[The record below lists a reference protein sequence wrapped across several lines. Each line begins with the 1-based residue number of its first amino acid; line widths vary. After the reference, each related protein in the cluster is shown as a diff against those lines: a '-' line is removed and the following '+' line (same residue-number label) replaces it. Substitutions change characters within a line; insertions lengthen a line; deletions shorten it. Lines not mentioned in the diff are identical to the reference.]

1 MGEKS
6 WADAVADGG
15 AVGEVLVAG
24 SLERGGSTK
33 IGHDGAGEG
42 GNTVVTGEEGF

>member
-6 WADAVADGG
+6 WAEAIADG

-24 SLERGGSTK
+24 SLERGGSTE
-33 IGHDGAGEG
+33 IGHDDAGERG
-42 GNTVVTGEEGF
+42 TTV

>member
-6 WADAVADGG
+6 WAEAVAGG

-24 SLERGGSTK
+24 SLERGGFTK
-33 IGHDGAGEG
+33 IGHDDAGEG
-42 GNTVVTGEEGF
+42 GKRVTSEESF

>member
-6 WADAVADGG
+6 WAEAIADG

-24 SLERGGSTK
+24 PLERGDFTT
-33 IGHDGAGEG
+33 IGYDDARERGKKAES
-42 GNTVVTGEEGF
+42 EESF

>member
-6 WADAVADGG
+6 WAEAIADG
-15 AVGEVLVAG
+15 AVGEVVVAG

-33 IGHDGAGEG
+33 IGHDNAGQG
-42 GNTVVTGEEGF
+42 GKTVKSEESF